1 MNFQRLFAC
10 PPFGRNKKLTRKHHN
25 RFTQTEITMS
35 SSDRDLWIMSQY
47 TSEGTSKQE
56 VKGQGEGQ
64 TMCTDE
70 GEYNMNRL
78 RIRGA

>member
-1 MNFQRLFAC
+1 
-10 PPFGRNKKLTRKHHN
+10 
-25 RFTQTEITMS
+25 MS